1 MQKIFAIAFAAIAIL
16 AIGCKPEGTKDNGS
30 VDKTELTALIAQA
43 KTLVQG
49 ASTTTYPQAAIDE
62 FNKTIT
68 AVEGAVD
75 QATSA
80 ASVASLVSR
89 LGDAITTF
97 KESAV
102 DAIKTA
108 DTIFKLSFDEG
119 EGTELKTTG
128 KNQWTAKFQKGAE
141 EIFPETKLPEFVD
154 GKVGKA
160 LHFADASHLSI
171 ADYDANALTGLGAI
185 SIACWVK
192 PDELRASNYIVSLDS
207 WHVWKFQTQ
216 DGGKPFFTFTTNNG
230 CSDMDNEHDAS
241 VAVGRWDHLVVT
253 WTNETGE
260 VKFYVNGELT
270 KTWAGNAHMDGTK
283 EKHGAGTKIAP
294 IASDRTE
301 IVELAIGSD
310 ETIGMKRGTDNA
322 EIAKWDAY
330 FHGAIDELAV
340 YSVALSQGQISKLY
354 NDQK

>member
-1 MQKIFAIAFAAIAIL
+1 MKKIFAIAIAAIAL
-16 AIGCKPEGTKDNGS
+16 MAIACKPEGNNANNN

-49 ASTTTYPQAAIDE
+49 ASTATYPQAAIDE
-62 FNKTIT
+62 FNTTIS
-68 AVEGAVD
+68 AVEGAVN
-75 QATSA
+75 QATTA

-89 LGDAITTF
+89 LNDAITTF

-102 DAIKTA
+102 DAIKNA
-108 DTIFKLSFDEG
+108 DIIFKLSFDEG

-128 KNQWTAKFQKGAE
+128 KNQWTAKLQKGAE
-141 EIFPETKLPEFVD
+141 ELFPETKLPEFVD

-171 ADYDANALTGLGAI
+171 ADYDAAALTGIKNI

-192 PDELRASNYIVSLDS
+192 PDELRASNYIVSLQT

-216 DGGKPFFTFTTNNG
+216 DGGKPFFTIATDKGVT
-230 CSDMDNEHDAS
+230 DMDNESDGS
-241 VAVGRWDHLVVT
+241 VAVGRWDHIAVT
-253 WTNETGE
+253 WASETGE

-270 KTWAGNAHMDGTK
+270 KTWDKDHNGG
-283 EKHGAGTKIAP
+283 KHGVGTSIAA
-294 IASDRTE
+294 ISQE
-301 IVELAIGSD
+301 NVELAIGSD

-322 EIAKWDAY
+322 EISAWDAY

-340 YSVALSQGQISKLY
+340 YSVALSQGQITKLY